1 MAMTKNAAI
10 GGFVRSTI
18 GLGGVTA
25 MALVAAGLAPMAPA
39 NAQATPPAPLRL
51 DIPAPAA
58 APSIA
63 TEAQARLALSRHGLT
78 DVTQMGPVG
87 DYWEAN
93 ARDRG
98 ERVVAYLFAD
108 GTLRLD
114 RHPKATV
121 EVGAR
126 LTPGAS

>member
-1 MAMTKNAAI
+1 MTKNAAF
-10 GGFVRSTI
+10 GGLMRSTI
-18 GLGGVTA
+18 GLGRAAA
-25 MALVAAGLAPMAPA
+25 MALVAAGLASMAPA
-39 NAQATPPAPLRL
+39 NAQTAPAAPLRL
-51 DIPAPAA
+51 DIPAPAP
-58 APSIA
+58 APAIA
-63 TEAQARLALSRHGLT
+63 TEAQARLSLARHGLT
-78 DVTQMGPVG
+78 DITQIGPVG

-98 ERVVAYLFAD
+98 QPVIAYLFD
-108 GTLRLD
+108 NGTLRLD